1 MFSSRGPD
9 LDMDKCVKMSG
20 GNRFEM
26 ILMAANRAREIAE
39 QQKNDTS
46 VEISYPVLTSLFEL
60 QNRTTPMKKK

>member
-1 MFSSRGPD
+1 MFSSRGPN

-39 QQKNDTS
+39 QQKNDIS
-46 VEISYPVLTSLFEL
+46 VETSYPVLTSLFEL
-60 QNRTTPMKKK
+60 QNRTTSIKKK